1 MAHER
6 HETSRSLD
14 TSGRRVVTLPHRLT
28 HTPRAANRSVNQ
40 GGAGRRTGV
49 WRLPDRCPPGFP
61 RRNSIIPW
69 TTTTSNSPTLSL
81 SVPAASDAR
90 QPSCLL
96 PTFSFTH
103 GDRRALKRR
112 ADHAKW
118 RHLSYKLR
126 RKPTPSSRGCSRA
139 IPGQIADA
147 FHSVERQ
154 GVSQPAGHAVMSRS
168 SSLYRTISLQFHVR
182 LRPAER
188 VTAVRAW

>member
-1 MAHER
+1 MNTNSDTLSQKAIAGYSGSYSWR
-6 HETSRSLD
+6 FKTMLNTRGDRSMREE
-14 TSGRRVVTLPHRLT
+14 S
-28 HTPRAANRSVNQ
+28 
-40 GGAGRRTGV
+40 RRTGV

-61 RRNSIIPW
+61 QWNSIIP